1 MGDWIGRRVDRAY
14 SEGAGSRCLLALA
27 SLGRLM
33 ESLT

>member
-1 MGDWIGRRVDRAY
+1 MGEGTGRLVDRAY
-14 SEGAGSRCLLALA
+14 SKGAGSRCLLALA